1 MNAPGPATTMADP
14 WMMTRE
20 HLDQAERDVRH
31 LLGPG
36 VEKLLR
42 PSIRPE
48 HARVIERIERL
59 PWDEHPVELVVREA
73 FSVLIDATVPGGPID
88 PAVDGSD
95 IPWCAMLSRMIATPV
110 GASKR
115 ARQWFAL
122 MQRLRWCD
130 VPVSTIS
137 EAVSAY
143 AVALMEH
150 LRGRESEA
158 HYWMRVA
165 AVQNEDDE
173 RVGLGVAVVLRSARL
188 LTGSAT

>member
-1 MNAPGPATTMADP
+1 VLDP
-14 WMMTRE
+14 WILTHE

-48 HARVIERIERL
+48 HAPIVKRIQRL

-73 FSVLIDATVPGGPID
+73 FSILVDLTVPGGEAD
-88 PAVDGSD
+88 PAQDDSD
-95 IPWCAMLSRMIATPV
+95 VPWCSMLHRMLRVPV
-110 GASKR
+110 LGSKR

-137 EAVSAY
+137 EGVSAY

-173 RVGLGVAVVLRSARL
+173 RVGLGVAVVLRAARL
-188 LTGSAT
+188 LTASAK